1 MINGAFTHSASN
13 IDRAAIAATSRSTST
28 MVQLA
33 PTRRAM
39 SRQRSVLDVAL
50 HDELTLEVG
59 ALIARARP
67 PRLHDSC
74 RLLMVPSTRSRQLI
88 TVRGDMADSKFGKLA
103 DLGNEATVEQFFVA
117 RLLRDLGYRDGQI
130 KPKATIDELKISR
143 GRKSEKWR
151 PDYAVTVDGKVRWIC
166 EAKGVEE
173 PLDDWVGQSQSYCL
187 ALNSTQPDNPVE
199 FFLLTNGVTT
209 RVYRWDDAT
218 HLAEASF
225 GDFVDGNQKYSSIRN
240 LLAPRAFKTAPT
252 TVVTAEGE
260 HILRRSS
267 VSDLNSDFAWAHRL
281 IYKRDNLSYNAA
293 FMEFV
298 KVIFLKLHSDREAHA
313 DPNVRS
319 LDDKSIVVPAE
330 AVKFSSAWIKS
341 READTPSPLDA
352 ILFQRLLSD
361 FEVAIS
367 NGRKKR
373 IFPKGERLLL
383 SPDTL
388 RALVDRLEH
397 VDLISI
403 DADLNGR
410 MFETFLN
417 STLRGKAL
425 GQYFTPRSVVK
436 LATGLAQ
443 LRADDNHVDRVIDA
457 CSGTGGFLIE
467 ALADM
472 WSKLD
477 SNASLSNKRREE
489 LRMQVAEQSLIGVD
503 VARDPALARIARI
516 NMYLH
521 GDGGTSVYQLDSL
534 DKKVTDNPTDE
545 PETVQEKAEF
555 RRRLKQ
561 STTSSDG
568 SPPPG
573 LADVALTNPPF
584 AKEYTRDEEGDAKLL
599 DEYELSY
606 DTVGGARRPLKSLS
620 SMVMFLERYFDLLG
634 PRGRLVTV
642 VDDSILG
649 APRHKRVREWIR
661 KNWIV
666 RAVVSLPGDAF
677 QRSQARVKTSLIVLE
692 KKSSEDEI
700 QPDVF
705 MYYCSWVGVDDSS
718 RQRILPVDAENRER
732 ARGEIER
739 VTALYRAFQAGDP
752 DAAAWTVSA
761 ASIADRFDVKA
772 CLPEAEARV
781 PDWEAAGFTIQPLGD
796 LLELAVTQVAQ
807 AEREIDSSSTD
818 ELVTYLRVRYD
829 GFCEAGDEVS
839 TADIAKQTL
848 TRVRSGD
855 FVFSHINAIHGAV
868 AVVPEEFDGLV
879 VTNEYTVCRPSS
891 NLSAS
896 VIWALVRSHEARAEM
911 LLLATGIGRTRVRW
925 DELRKLRLPVPG
937 PDVRDRIDDA
947 VKRAN
952 EAEDAMRRLR
962 AEASRTAS
970 VEMLLDSER
979 SRSIISA
986 FKPPR

>member
-1 MINGAFTHSASN
+1 
-13 IDRAAIAATSRSTST
+13 
-28 MVQLA
+28 
-33 PTRRAM
+33 M
-39 SRQRSVLDVAL
+39 S
-50 HDELTLEVG
+50 E
-59 ALIARARP
+59 
-67 PRLHDSC
+67 
-74 RLLMVPSTRSRQLI
+74 
-88 TVRGDMADSKFGKLA
+88 SKFGKLA
-103 DLGNEATVEQFFVA
+103 DLSNEATVEQFFVA
-117 RLLRDLGYRDGQI
+117 RLLTDLGYKDAQI
-130 KPKATIDELKISR
+130 KPKASIDELKISK

-151 PDYAVTVDGKVRWIC
+151 PDYAITYGGKVRWIC
-166 EAKGVEE
+166 EVKGVEE
-173 PLDDWVGQSQSYCL
+173 NLDSWVSQSQSYCL

-199 FFLLTNGVTT
+199 FFMLTNGVTT

-218 HLAEASF
+218 PLIEASF
-225 GDFVDGNQKYSSIRN
+225 GDFVDDNHAYTTIRS
-240 LLAPRAFKTAPT
+240 LLRPEAFKAVPAAAPRAT
-252 TVVTAEGE
+252 GE
-260 HILRRSS
+260 HILRRHS

-313 DPNVRS
+313 DPNVRL
-319 LDDKSIVVPAE
+319 LDDRSIVMPAE
-330 AVKFSSAWIKS
+330 SVKFSTAWIKS
-341 READTPSPLDA
+341 RESDTPSPLDT
-352 ILFQRLLSD
+352 ILFQKLLSD
-361 FEVAIS
+361 FEIAITK
-367 NGRKKR
+367 GRKKR

-383 SPDTL
+383 SPETL
-388 RALVDRLEH
+388 RALVDRLEY

-443 LRADDNHVDRVIDA
+443 LRADDKHVDRVIDA

-477 SNASLSNKRREE
+477 SNTSLSNKRREE

-534 DKKVTDNPTDE
+534 DKKVAASPTDD
-545 PETVQEKAEF
+545 PEVVQEKDEF
-555 RRRLKQ
+555 RARVKHA
-561 STTSSDG
+561 STTTGG
-568 SPPPG
+568 SQPTG
-573 LADVALTNPPF
+573 LADVVLTNPPF
-584 AKEYTRDEEGDAKLL
+584 AKEYTRAEEGDAKLL
-599 DEYELSY
+599 DDYVLSY
-606 DTVGGARRPLKSLS
+606 DTSGGGKRPLKSLS
-620 SMVMFLERYFDLLG
+620 SMVMFLERYYDFLA

-661 KNWIV
+661 ENWIV

-677 QRSQARVKTSLIVLE
+677 QRSQARVKTSLLVLE
-692 KKSSEDEI
+692 KKASPHEA

-705 MYYCSWVGVDDSS
+705 MYYCSWVGIDDPS
-718 RQRILPVDAENRER
+718 RTRILPIDAENRER
-732 ARGEIER
+732 AREEIER
-739 VTALYRAFQAGDP
+739 VSDLYRAFQAGKP
-752 DAAAWTVSA
+752 EAAEWTVDAAA
-761 ASIADRFDVKA
+761 IADRFDVKA
-772 CLPEAEARV
+772 CLPEAESRV

-796 LLELAVTQVAQ
+796 LLDLVVTKDSQTD
-807 AEREIDSSSTD
+807 REIDTSVTD
-818 ELVTYLRVRYD
+818 DLVTYLRVRYD
-829 GFCEAGDEVS
+829 GFCEAGDEIS
-839 TADIAKQTL
+839 TTDIAKQTL
-848 TRVRSGD
+848 TRVQTGD

-891 NLSAS
+891 NLSAN
-896 VIWALVRSHEARAEM
+896 VIWALVRSPEARAEM

-925 DELRKLRLPVPG
+925 AELKKLLLPVPNQE
-937 PDVRDRIDDA
+937 VRDRIDDA
-947 VKRAN
+947 VERAN
-952 EAEDAMRRLR
+952 QAEDDMRRLR
-962 AEASRTAS
+962 AEASQTATS
-970 VEMLLDSER
+970 EMLLDSER
-979 SRSIISA
+979 SRSIIAA

>member
-1 MINGAFTHSASN
+1 MN
-13 IDRAAIAATSRSTST
+13 DRHKG
-28 MVQLA
+28 
-33 PTRRAM
+33 
-39 SRQRSVLDVAL
+39 DV
-50 HDELTLEVG
+50 T
-59 ALIARARP
+59 
-67 PRLHDSC
+67 
-74 RLLMVPSTRSRQLI
+74 
-88 TVRGDMADSKFGKLA
+88 DSKFGRLA

-117 RLLRDLGYRDGQI
+117 RLLKDLGYSDAQI
-130 KPKATIDELKISR
+130 KPKATIDELKVSK

-151 PDYAVTVDGKVRWIC
+151 PDYAVTVGGKVRWIC

-173 PLDDWVGQSQSYCL
+173 DLDDWVGQSQSYCL
-187 ALNSTQPDNPVE
+187 ALNSYQSDNPVE
-199 FFLLTNGVTT
+199 FFMLTNGVTT
-209 RVYRWDDAT
+209 RVYRWDDST
-218 HLAEASF
+218 PVAEASF
-225 GDFVDGNQKYSSIRN
+225 GDFVDDNRAYMSIRGI
-240 LLAPRAFKTAPT
+240 LAPEAFKASPASAP
-252 TVVTAEGE
+252 VAEGE
-260 HILRRSS
+260 HVLRRRS

-298 KVIFLKLHSDREAHA
+298 KVVFLKLHSDREAHA
-313 DPNVRS
+313 DPDARE
-319 LDDKSIVVPAE
+319 LDDMSIVAPAE
-330 AVKFSSAWIKS
+330 SVKFSTAWIKS

-361 FEVAIS
+361 FEVAIT

-443 LRADDNHVDRVIDA
+443 LRADDKHVDRVIDA

-477 SNASLSNKRREE
+477 ANASLSNKRREE

-521 GDGGTSVYQLDSL
+521 GDGGTSVYQLDAL
-534 DKKVTDNPTDE
+534 DKKVAANPTDE
-545 PETVQEKAEF
+545 PEIVQEKAEF
-555 RRRLKQ
+555 RKRLKQ
-561 STTSSDG
+561 AAKG
-568 SPPPG
+568 SEGPPPG

-599 DEYELSY
+599 DDYELSF
-606 DTVGGARRPLKSLS
+606 DTSGGARRPLKSLS

-649 APRHKRVREWIR
+649 APRHRRVRDWIR
-661 KNWIV
+661 RNWIV

-692 KKSSEDEI
+692 KKASEDEV
-700 QPDVF
+700 QPGVF
-705 MYYCSWVGVDDSS
+705 MYYCSWVGVDDPS
-718 RQRILPVDAENRER
+718 RQRILPVDAENRDK
-732 ARGEIER
+732 AREEIAR
-739 VTALYRAFQAGDP
+739 VTALYRAFQAGEP
-752 DAAAWTVSA
+752 EAAAWTVSA
-761 ASIADRFDVKA
+761 SAIADRFDVKA

-781 PDWEAAGFTIQPLGD
+781 PDWESAGFTIRPLGD
-796 LLELAVTQVAQ
+796 LLELAVNGETRAD
-807 AEREIDSSSTD
+807 REIDTSSTED
-818 ELVTYLRVRYD
+818 LVTYLRVRYD

-839 TADIAKQTL
+839 TGDIAKQTL
-848 TRVRSGD
+848 TRVHAGD

-879 VTNEYTVCRPSS
+879 VTSEYTVCRPSAD
-891 NLSAS
+891 LSAS
-896 VIWALVRSHEARAEM
+896 VVWALVRSPEARAEM

-925 DELRKLRLPVPG
+925 EELRRLRLPVPG
-937 PDVRDRIDDA
+937 QDVRDRIDDA

-979 SRSIISA
+979 SRSIIAA

>member
-1 MINGAFTHSASN
+1 MTK
-13 IDRAAIAATSRSTST
+13 
-28 MVQLA
+28 
-33 PTRRAM
+33 
-39 SRQRSVLDVAL
+39 
-50 HDELTLEVG
+50 
-59 ALIARARP
+59 
-67 PRLHDSC
+67 
-74 RLLMVPSTRSRQLI
+74 
-88 TVRGDMADSKFGKLA
+88 SKFGRLT
-103 DLGNEATVEQFFVA
+103 DLSNEATVEQFFVS
-117 RLLRDLGYRDGQI
+117 RLLKDLGYRDGQI
-130 KPKATIDELKISR
+130 KPKATIDELKISK
-143 GRKSEKWR
+143 GRTSAKWR
-151 PDYAVTVDGKVRWIC
+151 PDYAVTVGAKVRWIC

-173 PLDDWVGQSQSYCL
+173 NLDDWVGQSQSYCL
-187 ALNSTQPDNPVE
+187 ALNSSQSDNPVE
-199 FFLLTNGVTT
+199 FFMLTNGVTT
-209 RVYRWDDAT
+209 RVYRWDDASPI
-218 HLAEASF
+218 AEASF
-225 GDFVDGNQKYSSIRN
+225 GDFVDGNQAYSTIRA
-240 LLAPRAFKTAPT
+240 LLAPGAFKTAPASAP
-252 TVVTAEGE
+252 VASGE
-260 HILRRSS
+260 HVLRRRS

-313 DPNVRS
+313 DPNARE
-319 LDDKSIVVPAE
+319 LDDQSTVAPAE
-330 AVKFSSAWIKS
+330 SVKFSSAWIKS
-341 READTPSPLDA
+341 READTPSPLDT

-361 FEVAIS
+361 FEVAIT

-388 RALVDRLEH
+388 RALVERLEY

-443 LRADDNHVDRVIDA
+443 LRADDQHVDRVIDA

-472 WSKLD
+472 WGKID
-477 SNASLSNKRREE
+477 ANASLSNKRREE
-489 LRMQVAEQSLIGVD
+489 LRMQVAERSLIGVD

-534 DKKVTDNPTDE
+534 DKNVTTIPTDD
-545 PETVQEKAEF
+545 PEVVQEKAEF
-555 RRRLKQ
+555 RKRISDAL
-561 STTSSDG
+561 TSSGG
-568 SPPPG
+568 SEPTG

-584 AKEYTRDEEGDAKLL
+584 AKEYTRDEEGDEKILA
-599 DEYELSY
+599 EYELSY
-606 DTVGGARRPLKSLS
+606 DGSGGAKRPLKSLS
-620 SMVMFLERYFDLLG
+620 SMVMFLERYYDLLG

-649 APRHKRVREWIR
+649 ASRHKRVREWIR

-692 KKSSEDEI
+692 KKSSKHEA

-705 MYYCSWVGVDDSS
+705 MYYCSWVGVDDPS
-718 RQRILPVDAENRER
+718 RQRILPIDAENREH
-732 ARGEIER
+732 AREEIER
-739 VTALYRAFQAGDP
+739 VTALYRAFQAGEP
-752 DAAAWTVSA
+752 EAGPWTVSA
-761 ASIADRFDVKA
+761 EAIADRFDVKA
-772 CLPEAEARV
+772 CLPEAESRV
-781 PDWEAAGFTIQPLGD
+781 PDWEVAGFTIRPLGE
-796 LLELAVTQVAQ
+796 LLELSVNDANRADRQIDTSVT
-807 AEREIDSSSTD
+807 DD
-818 ELVTYLRVRYD
+818 LVTYLRVRYD

-839 TADIAKQTL
+839 TSDIAKQTL
-848 TRVRSGD
+848 SRVHAGD
-855 FVFSHINAIHGAV
+855 LVFSHINAIHGAV
-868 AVVPEEFDGLV
+868 AVTPTEFDGYV
-879 VTNEYTVCRPSS
+879 VTNEYTVCRPSTD
-891 NLSAS
+891 LSAN
-896 VIWALVRSHEARAEM
+896 VIWAMLRSPEARAEM

-925 DELRKLRLPVPG
+925 EELRKMRLPL
-937 PDVRDRIDDA
+937 PDQGVRERIDDA
-947 VKRAN
+947 IQRAKQ
-952 EAEDAMRRLR
+952 AEDEVRRLR
-962 AEASRTAS
+962 AEANQTAS
-970 VEMLLDSER
+970 TEMLLDSER
-979 SRSIISA
+979 SRSIIAA

>member
-1 MINGAFTHSASN
+1 
-13 IDRAAIAATSRSTST
+13 
-28 MVQLA
+28 MV
-33 PTRRAM
+33 
-39 SRQRSVLDVAL
+39 
-50 HDELTLEVG
+50 E
-59 ALIARARP
+59 
-67 PRLHDSC
+67 
-74 RLLMVPSTRSRQLI
+74 
-88 TVRGDMADSKFGKLA
+88 SKFGKLA
-103 DLGNEATVEQFFVA
+103 DLSNEATVEQFFVS
-117 RLLRDLGYRDGQI
+117 RLLTDLGYKDAQI
-130 KPKATIDELKISR
+130 KPKATIDELKISK

-151 PDYAVTVDGKVRWIC
+151 PDFAITVGSKVRWIC

-173 PLDDWVGQSQSYCL
+173 DLDEWVGQSQSYCL
-187 ALNSTQPDNPVE
+187 ALNSTQQDNPVE
-199 FFLLTNGVTT
+199 FFMLTNGVTT

-218 HLAEASF
+218 PLAEASF
-225 GDFVDGNQKYSSIRN
+225 GDFVDDNQAYATIRS
-240 LLAPRAFKTAPT
+240 LLAPEAFKAAPATAPH
-252 TVVTAEGE
+252 AKGE
-260 HILRRSS
+260 HVLRRHS
-267 VSDLNSDFAWAHRL
+267 VSDLNTDFAWAHRL

-313 DPNVRS
+313 DPNLRV
-319 LDDKSIVVPAE
+319 LDDRSIVVPAE
-330 AVKFSSAWIKS
+330 AVKFSTAWIKS

-352 ILFQRLLSD
+352 ILFQKLLGD
-361 FEVAIS
+361 FEIAIA
-367 NGRKKR
+367 NGKKKR

-383 SPDTL
+383 SPETL
-388 RALVDRLEH
+388 RVLVDRLEY

-443 LRADDNHVDRVIDA
+443 LRADDKHVDRVIDA

-477 SNASLSNKRREE
+477 ANTSLTNKRREE
-489 LRMQVAEQSLIGVD
+489 LRMQVAERSLIGVD

-534 DKKVTDNPTDE
+534 DKKVRVLPTDD
-545 PETVQEKAEF
+545 PEIVSEKDEF
-555 RRRLKQ
+555 RNRVQQARTGQ
-561 STTSSDG
+561 GG
-568 SPPPG
+568 SPAVG

-584 AKEYTRDEEGDAKLL
+584 AKEYKRDEEGDAKLL
-599 DEYELSY
+599 DDYVLSY
-606 DTVGGARRPLKSLS
+606 DTKGGAKRPLSSLS
-620 SMVMFLERYFDLLG
+620 SMVMFLERYHDLLG
-634 PRGRLVTV
+634 PHGRLVTV

-661 KNWIV
+661 ENWIV

-677 QRSQARVKTSLIVLE
+677 QRSQARVKTSLLVLE
-692 KKSSEDEI
+692 KKSAADEI

-705 MYYCSWVGVDDSS
+705 MYYCSWVGVDDPS
-718 RQRILPVDAENRER
+718 RQRILPIDEENRKR
-732 ARGEIER
+732 AREEIER
-739 VTALYRAFQAGDP
+739 VTTLYRAFQAGKP
-752 DAAAWTVSA
+752 EAAEWTVKA
-761 ASIADRFDVKA
+761 TAIAERFDVKA
-772 CLPEAEARV
+772 CLPEPEARV
-781 PDWEAAGFTIQPLGD
+781 PDWERAGFTIKPLGE
-796 LLELAVTQVAQ
+796 LLELAVGRDEKAD
-807 AEREIDSSSTD
+807 REIDTSQSD

-839 TADIAKQTL
+839 TTDIAKQTL
-848 TRVRSGD
+848 TRVARGD
-855 FVFSHINAIHGAV
+855 IVFSHINAIHGAV
-868 AVVPEEFDGLV
+868 AVVPDEFDGLV
-879 VTNEYTVCRPSS
+879 VTSEYTVCHPSDD
-891 NLSAS
+891 LKAS
-896 VIWALVRSHEARAEM
+896 VIWALVRSPEARAEM

-925 DELRKLRLPVPG
+925 GELKKLRLPVPEQ
-937 PDVRDRIDDA
+937 DVRDRIEDA

-952 EAEDAMRRLR
+952 KAEDDMRSLR
-962 AEASRTAS
+962 VEASQTAAT
-970 VEMLLDSER
+970 EMLLDSER
-979 SRSIISA
+979 SRRIIAA

>member
-1 MINGAFTHSASN
+1 MT
-13 IDRAAIAATSRSTST
+13 
-28 MVQLA
+28 
-33 PTRRAM
+33 
-39 SRQRSVLDVAL
+39 
-50 HDELTLEVG
+50 E
-59 ALIARARP
+59 
-67 PRLHDSC
+67 
-74 RLLMVPSTRSRQLI
+74 
-88 TVRGDMADSKFGKLA
+88 SKFGKLA

-117 RLLRDLGYRDGQI
+117 RLLKDLGYKDGQI
-130 KPKATIDELKISR
+130 KPKATIDELKISK

-151 PDYAVTVDGKVRWIC
+151 PDYAVTVGAKVRWIC

-173 PLDDWVGQSQSYCL
+173 NLDDWVGQSQSYCL
-187 ALNSTQPDNPVE
+187 ALNSTQSDNPVE
-199 FFLLTNGVTT
+199 FFMLTNGVTT

-218 HLAEASF
+218 PLAEASF
-225 GDFVDGNQKYSSIRN
+225 GDFVDGNQAYLTIRN
-240 LLAPRAFKTAPT
+240 LLAPGAFKTAPASAP
-252 TVVTAEGE
+252 VAKGE
-260 HILRRSS
+260 HVLRRRS
-267 VSDLNSDFAWAHRL
+267 VSDLNADFAWAHRL

-313 DPNVRS
+313 DPNARE
-319 LDDKSIVVPAE
+319 LDDRSTVVPAE
-330 AVKFSSAWIKS
+330 AVKFSTAWIKS
-341 READTPSPLDA
+341 READTPSPLDS

-361 FEVAIS
+361 FEVAIT
-367 NGRKKR
+367 NGHKKR

-388 RALVDRLEH
+388 RALVDRLEY

-443 LRADDNHVDRVIDA
+443 LRADDQHVDRVIDA

-472 WSKLD
+472 WGKID
-477 SNASLSNKRREE
+477 ANASLTNKRREE

-534 DKKVTDNPTDE
+534 DKKVTANPTDD
-545 PETVQEKAEF
+545 PEIVQEKAEF
-555 RRRLKQ
+555 RKRVKQ
-561 STTSSDG
+561 AAVASVG
-568 SPPPG
+568 SQGAG

-584 AKEYTRDEEGDAKLL
+584 AKEYTRDEEGDARLL
-599 DEYELSY
+599 DEYVLSY
-606 DTVGGARRPLKSLS
+606 DTSGGAKRPLKSMS
-620 SMVMFLERYFDLLG
+620 SMVMFLERYYDLLG

-677 QRSQARVKTSLIVLE
+677 QRSQARVKTSLVVLE
-692 KKSSEDEI
+692 KKVSEHEV

-705 MYYCSWVGVDDSS
+705 MYYCSWVGVDDPS
-718 RQRILPVDAENRER
+718 RQRILPIDAENRER
-732 ARGEIER
+732 ARQEIER
-739 VTALYRAFQAGDP
+739 VATLYRAFQAGEP
-752 DAAAWTVSA
+752 QAAPWTVTA
-761 ASIADRFDVKA
+761 ASIVDRFDVKA
-772 CLPEAEARV
+772 CLPEAESRV
-781 PDWEAAGFTIQPLGD
+781 SDWEAAGFTIRPLGE
-796 LLELAVTQVAQ
+796 LLELAVADDNR
-807 AEREIDSSSTD
+807 ADREIDTSATD
-818 ELVTYLRVRYD
+818 DLVTYLRVRYD

-839 TADIAKQTL
+839 TSDIAKQTL
-848 TRVRSGD
+848 TRVEAGD
-855 FVFSHINAIHGAV
+855 LVFSHINAIHGAV
-868 AVVPEEFDGLV
+868 AVVPDEFDGLV
-879 VTNEYTVCRPSS
+879 VTNEYTVCKPS
-891 NLSAS
+891 NDLSAS
-896 VIWALVRSHEARAEM
+896 VIWALVRSPEARAEM

-937 PDVRDRIDDA
+937 EDVRNRIDEA
-947 VKRAN
+947 VERAN
-952 EAEDAMRRLR
+952 QAEDDMRRLR
-962 AEASRTAS
+962 AEANQTAS
-970 VEMLLDSER
+970 TEMLLDSER
-979 SRSIISA
+979 SRSIIAA